1 MAASKLAI
9 ADKKEILRLYCETDV
24 STTQLAQQF
33 GVSSSTVLRLLQEL
47 IPPEEYRLIVSQK
60 QAKAKKSGKSNADV
74 STDFTSDSSRI
85 EESESSAT
93 SVSEPTVI
101 INQLDLI
108 DPRSVTSL
116 DIQQEMPAQP
126 SRSKVTKKIIKK
138 SESTRFEL
146 ELEQKDLEDI
156 AEEIL
161 GEHISGKVDDEDI
174 ANELAA
180 DAIVGEDFEDTDDS
194 LEDDDDELDDDDSEF
209 DRDEADLDSS
219 DLAFGDLTFGGDR
232 LNADPTHIIDIL
244 PLDEAHLPDTCYM
257 VIDKSAEI
265 ITRPLKDFKDLG
277 NIPPEE
283 TNSRTV
289 AVFDNHRIAR
299 RFSSHNQRVIK
310 FPGDLIYIT
319 HDRLSRKGITRLLF
333 DGRVFAL

>member
-1 MAASKLAI
+1 MAASKLVI

-60 QAKAKKSGKSNADV
+60 QAKAKKLGKSNADV
-74 STDFTSDSSRI
+74 SNDFTGDRI
-85 EESESSAT
+85 GQSESSAI
-93 SVSEPTVI
+93 SVSEPTAI

-108 DPRSVTSL
+108 DPLSVTNL
-116 DIQQEMPAQP
+116 DIEQEMPARP
-126 SRSKVTKKIIKK
+126 SRSKVTKKVIKK
-138 SESTRFEL
+138 SESTRF

-161 GEHISGKVDDEDI
+161 GEHISGQVDDEDI

-194 LEDDDDELDDDDSEF
+194 LEDDDDDDLDDDDLDDDDLDDD
-209 DRDEADLDSS
+209 DRDEADSDS
-219 DLAFGDLTFGGDR
+219 DLTFAGDR
-232 LNADPTHIIDIL
+232 FNADPTYIIDIL

-265 ITRPLKDFKDLG
+265 ITRPLKDFKELG
-277 NIPPEE
+277 KIPPEE

-289 AVFDNHRIAR
+289 AIFDNHRIAR

>member
-1 MAASKLAI
+1 MAASKLVI

-60 QAKAKKSGKSNADV
+60 QAKAKKLGKSNADV
-74 STDFTSDSSRI
+74 SNDFTGDRI
-85 EESESSAT
+85 GQSESSAI
-93 SVSEPTVI
+93 SVSEPTAI

-108 DPRSVTSL
+108 DPLSVTNL
-116 DIQQEMPAQP
+116 DIEQEMPARP
-126 SRSKVTKKIIKK
+126 SRSKVTKKVIKK
-138 SESTRFEL
+138 SESTRF

-161 GEHISGKVDDEDI
+161 GEHISGEVDDEDI

-180 DAIVGEDFEDTDDS
+180 DAIVGEDFDDTDDS
-194 LEDDDDELDDDDSEF
+194 LEDDDDDDLDDDDL
-209 DRDEADLDSS
+209 DEADSE
-219 DLAFGDLTFGGDR
+219 GNLTFAGDR
-232 LNADPTHIIDIL
+232 FNADPTYIIDIL

-265 ITRPLKDFKDLG
+265 ITRPLKDFKELG
-277 NIPPEE
+277 KIPPEE

-289 AVFDNHRIAR
+289 AIFDNHRIAR